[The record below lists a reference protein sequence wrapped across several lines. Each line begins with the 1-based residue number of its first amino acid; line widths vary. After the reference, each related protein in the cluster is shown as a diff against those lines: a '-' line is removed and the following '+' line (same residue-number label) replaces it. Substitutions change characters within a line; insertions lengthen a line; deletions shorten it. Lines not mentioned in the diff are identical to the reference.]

1 MIDVIIFPAVF
12 EGDSEGDLQLQHE
25 GPAPKHV
32 GVETGISPLQTA
44 CPTDITPGWTLPEL
58 READPV
64 IQAVG
69 CKLQQQHDRKK
80 KGSNVGMHLLVHT
93 KSIKKIR
100 GKKNAVKLNVRLFWK
115 TSGVGYTCN
124 LFVSAKRKGVR

>member
-1 MIDVIIFPAVF
+1 MIIFPAVF

-32 GVETGISPLQTA
+32 GAETGISPLQTA
-44 CPTDITPGWTLPEL
+44 CTTDITPGRTLPQL

-80 KGSNVGMHLLVHT
+80 KGSNIGTGLLVHT
-93 KSIKKIR
+93 KIIKKKY
-100 GKKNAVKLNVRLFWK
+100 G
-115 TSGVGYTCN
+115 
-124 LFVSAKRKGVR
+124 